1 MTEIISDDLKSKI
14 YEIYT
19 EMKKYLSVSEN
30 QNKSEEENQE
40 ISLTTEFPILIE
52 NLQKYT
58 TLIIDGKTKNN
69 NNNNYKNKV
78 DNTVKQ
84 LENYIRKLENDVRF
98 FIKKIFLYKIKNDS
112 LEMKIKDYIEIE
124 EEYEELKEKVKYE
137 DGKFMDNDRKDNEIN
152 ILRRENSNI
161 KKEISKLEN
170 KIKDLEQ
177 YKIKYNEDEEVI
189 KQLKNKNK
197 QLNKKISELEDELN
211 NTKINLNNISNNN
224 ERNYNQIN
232 INDYNNLKLDKFN
245 LNNKNNIQFRHGVT
259 NYQLPKNP
267 FNLESNKTN
276 TLKSNDSNK
285 LIISAYNK
293 IYNNKNII
301 SPMRNNNNSNIY
313 QNLKKI
319 NSNSISMREDNE
331 QSSEIIS
338 KYLSGSHSNKKYF
351 PHIKA
356 KSLNKISNRILGY
369 KFPTNSI
376 GLNKKY
382 INKENRDYEHSFLNM
397 IGINKKN

>member
-1 MTEIISDDLKSKI
+1 MTEILSDDLKSKI

-19 EMKKYLSVSEN
+19 EMKKYLSSSEN
-30 QNKSEEENQE
+30 QNESEQENQE
-40 ISLTTEFPILIE
+40 ISLTTELPKIIE
-52 NLQKYT
+52 NIKKYT
-58 TLIIDGKTKNN
+58 TLLIDEKTKNN
-69 NNNNYKNKV
+69 NDNNN
-78 DNTVKQ
+78 DSNTIKQ

-98 FIKKIFLYKIKNDS
+98 FIKKIFHYKIKNDS

-161 KKEISKLEN
+161 KKGISKLEN
-170 KIKDLEQ
+170 KIKELEE

-189 KQLKNKNK
+189 KQLKNKSK

-211 NTKINLNNISNNN
+211 NTKINLNNNSNNN
-224 ERNYNQIN
+224 EINYNQFN
-232 INDYNNLKLDKFN
+232 INDYNNMKLDKFN
-245 LNNKNNIQFRHGVT
+245 LNNNSNMQIRHGVT
-259 NYQLPKNP
+259 NYQFPKNS

-285 LIISAYNK
+285 LIISSYKK

-301 SPMRNNNNSNIY
+301 SPLKNNINNNIY
-313 QNLKKI
+313 LNLKKI
-319 NSNSISMREDNE
+319 NSKSASMREDNE

-338 KYLSGSHSNKKYF
+338 KYLSGNNNNKYF
-351 PHIKA
+351 PHIKT
-356 KSLNKISNRILGY
+356 KSLNKIGNKMLGY
-369 KFPTNSI
+369 KFPINNI

-382 INKENRDYEHSFLNM
+382 INKENGHYEHSVLNM
-397 IGINKKN
+397 IGINKKI

>member
-1 MTEIISDDLKSKI
+1 MTEILSDDLKSKI

-19 EMKKYLSVSEN
+19 EMKKYLSSSKN
-30 QNKSEEENQE
+30 QNESEQENQE
-40 ISLTTEFPILIE
+40 ISLTTDLPILIE
-52 NLQKYT
+52 NIKKYT
-58 TLIIDGKTKNN
+58 TLFIDEKTKNN
-69 NNNNYKNKV
+69 NDNY
-78 DNTVKQ
+78 DDSNTIKQ
-84 LENYIRKLENDVRF
+84 LENYIRKLENDERF
-98 FIKKIFLYKIKNDS
+98 FIKKIFHYKIKNDS

-170 KIKDLEQ
+170 KIKELEE

-189 KQLKNKNK
+189 KQLKNKSK

-211 NTKINLNNISNNN
+211 NTKINLNNNSNNN
-224 ERNYNQIN
+224 EINYNQFN
-232 INDYNNLKLDKFN
+232 KNDYNNMKLDKFN
-245 LNNKNNIQFRHGVT
+245 LNNNSNMQIRHGVT
-259 NYQLPKNP
+259 NYQFPKNS

-285 LIISAYNK
+285 LIISSYKK

-301 SPMRNNNNSNIY
+301 SPLKNNINNNIY

-319 NSNSISMREDNE
+319 NSNSVSMREDNE

-338 KYLSGSHSNKKYF
+338 KYLSGNNNNKYF

-356 KSLNKISNRILGY
+356 KSLNKISNKMLGY
-369 KFPTNSI
+369 KFPINNI
-376 GLNKKY
+376 GLNKKH
-382 INKENRDYEHSFLNM
+382 INKENGHYEHSVLNM
-397 IGINKKN
+397 IGINKKI

>member
-1 MTEIISDDLKSKI
+1 MTEILSDDLKTKI

-19 EMKKYLSVSEN
+19 EVKKYLKASEN
-30 QNKSEEENQE
+30 QSKSEEENQD
-40 ISLTTEFPILIE
+40 IYLKTELPILIE
-52 NLQKYT
+52 NLKKYT
-58 TLIIDGKTKNN
+58 ILLIDEKTKNN
-69 NNNNYKNKV
+69 NDNSNDNNNI
-78 DNTVKQ
+78 VKQ
-84 LENYIRKLENDVRF
+84 LENYIKKLENDVRF
-98 FIKKIFLYKIKNDS
+98 FIKKIFHYKIKNDS

-170 KIKDLEQ
+170 KIKELEE
-177 YKIKYNEDEEVI
+177 YKFKYNEDEEII
-189 KQLKNKNK
+189 KQLKNKIK

-211 NTKINLNNISNNN
+211 NAKINLNNISNNN
-224 ERNYNQIN
+224 EINSNQFN
-232 INDYNNLKLDKFN
+232 IIDYNNMKLDKFN
-245 LNNKNNIQFRHGVT
+245 LGNKSNLQFRHDVT
-259 NYQLPKNP
+259 NYQFPKNS

-293 IYNNKNII
+293 IYNKNII
-301 SPMRNNNNSNIY
+301 SPLRKNNNSNIY

-319 NSNSISMREDNE
+319 NNNSVSMREDNE

-338 KYLSGSHSNKKYF
+338 KYLSGSHSNNKYF
-351 PHIKA
+351 PHIKV
-356 KSLNKISNRILGY
+356 KSLTKLGNKMLGY
-369 KFPTNSI
+369 KFPKNNI

-382 INKENRDYEHSFLNM
+382 INKENNHYENSVLNI
-397 IGINKKN
+397 IGINKKI